1 MSREKQLLK
10 NTAILMVAKIS
21 TQIVSFLLLPLY
33 TAILTTAEYGEVDV
47 YTSLS
52 MIIIPIVTLQLEQGM
67 FRFMVTAKSR
77 REMTNH
83 ITTGLALSLL
93 GILVASLVYIV
104 INVFLHQKY
113 ALLLYLYY
121 LSLALA
127 TIMYQIVRGFG
138 KNGVYGLGSFIATA
152 LALVLNVAFVAGLR
166 IGVSGMLWSSIIA
179 NFVAALYMMAA
190 VRLPRYIRRKGWN
203 KVCAA
208 ELLRYSVPLVFNQVS
223 SWAINYSNRLIIL
236 AYMGMAANGI
246 FSLASKFS
254 NLLSTFFNVFN
265 IAWTENVVKA
275 MLDKDHAAYSRR
287 IITLTLQI
295 YLCVITAIINLLP
308 LVFGIFINAA
318 YADAYNYIPLLLIAM
333 FFSGM
338 AAMLGSVY
346 IAHKKTK
353 AVGGSTFIAG
363 AVNVIIHLALIKW
376 SGLYAASIATLLSFL
391 VLFIYRYIDMRKF
404 EKISIRAFDALLPFG
419 ILLLSSWAYYSKN
432 TVFVIVGFIL
442 NICYFVWLFIR
453 NRTKLIHML
462 KNK

>member
-93 GILVASLVYIV
+93 GMLVASLVYIV
-104 INVFLHQKY
+104 INIFLHQKY

-121 LSLALA
+121 LSLTLA

-254 NLLSTFFNVFN
+254 NLLSTFFNV
-265 IAWTENVVKA
+265 
-275 MLDKDHAAYSRR
+275 
-287 IITLTLQI
+287 
-295 YLCVITAIINLLP
+295 
-308 LVFGIFINAA
+308 
-318 YADAYNYIPLLLIAM
+318 LILHGPRM
-333 FFSGM
+333 
-338 AAMLGSVY
+338 
-346 IAHKKTK
+346 
-353 AVGGSTFIAG
+353 
-363 AVNVIIHLALIKW
+363 
-376 SGLYAASIATLLSFL
+376 
-391 VLFIYRYIDMRKF
+391 
-404 EKISIRAFDALLPFG
+404 
-419 ILLLSSWAYYSKN
+419 
-432 TVFVIVGFIL
+432 
-442 NICYFVWLFIR
+442 
-453 NRTKLIHML
+453 
-462 KNK
+462 